1 MNSKQLI
8 EQRRRAQKRSRRR
21 SMVLISAGAVL
32 VLTAAVIF
40 FSNQDQF
47 NLSRREIVVPEQA
60 QPALAEGSAVGAAEA
75 PVVIVNYSDFACPY
89 CAEFAR
95 TTSEQLR
102 ESYVAAGDVYL
113 EFRSVGLLLGAPASA
128 QAAEAAYCAADQE
141 AFWPYHDIIFAN
153 QAELFANPQAD
164 ISPSLKIFAE
174 LLALD
179 QETFDSCLD
188 GGKYQQRVQQ
198 DEVDARAAGVSGT
211 PSFVINGTL
220 LRGNQ
225 PMSSFQQVIESE
237 LAKAGE

>member
-8 EQRRRAQKRSRRR
+8 EQRRREQRRSRRR

-40 FSNQDQF
+40 FSNQDGF
-47 NLSRREIVVPEQA
+47 NLSRREIVVPERA
-60 QPALAEGSAVGAAEA
+60 QPALAEDSAVGAAEA

-89 CAEFAR
+89 CADFAR

-128 QAAEAAYCAADQE
+128 QAAEAAYCAADQA

-164 ISPSLKIFAE
+164 ISPTLKTFAE

-179 QETFDSCLD
+179 QEPFDSCLD
-188 GGKYQQRVQQ
+188 SGKYRQRVQQ
-198 DEVDARAAGVSGT
+198 DEADARAAGVSGT

-220 LRGNQ
+220 LRGSQ

-237 LAKAGE
+237 LAKVGE

>member
-8 EQRRRAQKRSRRR
+8 EKRRRAQKRSRRR
-21 SMVLISAGAVL
+21 SMVLISAGVVL

-47 NLSRREIVVPEQA
+47 NLSRREIVVPEGA

-89 CAEFAR
+89 CADFAR
-95 TTSEQLR
+95 TTSQQLR
-102 ESYVAAGDVYL
+102 ENYIAAGDVYL

-128 QAAEAAYCAADQE
+128 LAAEAAYCAADQE

-164 ISPSLKIFAE
+164 ISPTLKVFAE
-174 LLALD
+174 LLELD

-188 GGKYQQRVQQ
+188 SGTYRQRVQQ
-198 DEVDARAAGVSGT
+198 DEIDARAAGVSGT

-220 LRGNQ
+220 LRGSQ

>member
-8 EQRRRAQKRSRRR
+8 EKRRRAQKRSRRR
-21 SMVLISAGAVL
+21 SMVLISAGVVL

-47 NLSRREIVVPEQA
+47 NLSRREIVVPERA

-89 CAEFAR
+89 CADFAR
-95 TTSEQLR
+95 TTSQQLR
-102 ESYVAAGDVYL
+102 ENYIAAGDVYL

-128 QAAEAAYCAADQE
+128 LAAEAAYCAADQE

-164 ISPSLKIFAE
+164 ISPTLKVFAE
-174 LLALD
+174 LLELD

-188 GGKYQQRVQQ
+188 SGTYRQRVQQ
-198 DEVDARAAGVSGT
+198 DEIDARAAGVSGT

-220 LRGNQ
+220 LRGSQ